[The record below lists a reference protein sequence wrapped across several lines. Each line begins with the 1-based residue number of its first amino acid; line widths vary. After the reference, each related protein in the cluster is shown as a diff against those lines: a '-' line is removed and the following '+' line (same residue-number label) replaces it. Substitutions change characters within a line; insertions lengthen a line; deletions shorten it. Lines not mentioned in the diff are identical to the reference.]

1 MPMLAE
7 VAVKFYKLKIKSM
20 SIKNTVMIRNGNENA
35 RPVIVY
41 VSHLNTNFD
50 LWVTPELNSGVVSL
64 AKEDDLLPFNYK
76 QYQQMLWQ
84 WEIDNLVNVKKR
96 YEELLAEWL

>member
-1 MPMLAE
+1 
-7 VAVKFYKLKIKSM
+7 M
-20 SIKNTVMIRNGNENA
+20 SIKNKVMIRKGNENA

-50 LWVTPELNSGVVSL
+50 LWVTPELNSAVVSL
-64 AKEDDLLPFNYK
+64 AKEEDLLPFNYK

-84 WEIDNLVNVKKR
+84 WEIDNIPNIKKR
-96 YEELLAEWL
+96 YEELLSEWL